1 MLPERLDVGYI
12 SEFVIEESKIS
23 LDDTTTGVDV
33 RSTDDVFTVLDT
45 IPPTDE
51 DNPCKMVE
59 LGVIDEVFLLV
70 DPGP

>member
-51 DNPCKMVE
+51 DDPCNMVE